1 MFLKSKDELSDDGG
15 DKGREECE
23 EQGLGEI
30 GRLLSVSVNIGL
42 L

>member
-1 MFLKSKDELSDDGG
+1 MKSEGELSDDGG
-15 DKGREECE
+15 DEGREEGE